1 MTETRK
7 TKNKPTSTKKSP
19 GIPTD
24 RIARGSCI
32 IMPIFSLP
40 SPYGIGTFGQAAY
53 DFVDFLDDAG
63 QRYWQILPLGPTSYG
78 DSPYQ
83 SFSSFAGNPYFIDLD
98 LLIEEGYLERKDI
111 EHIEFS
117 YDDDKVNYGLLY
129 NYRISVLQI
138 AFTNAKDTLDEELAA
153 FRAEN
158 SDWIED
164 YALFMAIKKD
174 LLDIPWLQWPE
185 PLKRRDPKALAEI
198 AEILKEKVA
207 FYIFIQYLFFL
218 QWDKLKKYTN
228 RHQISIIGDIP
239 IYIAMDSAEA
249 WANPEML
256 QLDPKTLDPLA
267 VAGAPPDAYSEDG
280 QLWGNPLYDW
290 DYLKATKYDFW
301 VSRIRHTLRLYDII
315 RLDHFRGFESYW
327 SIPAEDDTAKYGTWA
342 KGPGLPLFKALEK
355 ALGDVPFILED
366 LGHIGEE
373 VYQLKET
380 IDKPGMKVLQFA
392 FNEDRE
398 SEYLPHNF
406 VRNTVVYTSTHD
418 SDTLTGWLE
427 NLNAN
432 LLDYVVDYFALSE
445 EEGYSW
451 GVIRGAMAS
460 VAQLSIAQLQD
471 FLELDNTARI
481 NAPGTLGEN
490 WQWRAKTDYFS
501 KELAER
507 IKALTRLYGRI

>member
-1 MTETRK
+1 M
-7 TKNKPTSTKKSP
+7 
-19 GIPTD
+19 
-24 RIARGSCI
+24 
-32 IMPIFSLP
+32 
-40 SPYGIGTFGQAAY
+40 
-53 DFVDFLDDAG
+53 
-63 QRYWQILPLGPTSYG
+63 
-78 DSPYQ
+78 
-83 SFSSFAGNPYFIDLD
+83 
-98 LLIEEGYLERKDI
+98 
-111 EHIEFS
+111 
-117 YDDDKVNYGLLY
+117 NYGLLY

-198 AEILKEKVA
+198 AETLKEKVA
-207 FYIFIQYLFFL
+207 LYIFIQYLFFL

-342 KGPGLPLFKALEK
+342 KGQGYLCSKPLKKL
-355 ALGDVPFILED
+355 
-366 LGHIGEE
+366 
-373 VYQLKET
+373 
-380 IDKPGMKVLQFA
+380 
-392 FNEDRE
+392 
-398 SEYLPHNF
+398 
-406 VRNTVVYTSTHD
+406 
-418 SDTLTGWLE
+418 W
-427 NLNAN
+427 
-432 LLDYVVDYFALSE
+432 
-445 EEGYSW
+445 
-451 GVIRGAMAS
+451 AMYPS
-460 VAQLSIAQLQD
+460 SS
-471 FLELDNTARI
+471 
-481 NAPGTLGEN
+481 
-490 WQWRAKTDYFS
+490 KT
-501 KELAER
+501 
-507 IKALTRLYGRI
+507 